1 MNAPMGHRMRRPALA
16 LQGCT
21 WACLLLLAGCG
32 NLSGVGGDSK
42 YACKAPEGV
51 ACDSVSGTYANALH
65 NNLPSQRARAADTA
79 PAVTQ
84 PSGPTATTS
93 DAGTPARRVPLTPA
107 ITASIPAMT
116 GANTG
121 QDANPLRSQAR
132 ILRLWIKPWE
142 DTDGD
147 LYDQGFVYV
156 QVSNGQWMIDH
167 VQRQIREGYAPLRP
181 PPKANSVGVEPGAGL
196 STEAS
201 TGQRTS
207 PVSGAFSPVLRPTPS
222 PTSTAPTSFNR
233 VQ

>member
-1 MNAPMGHRMRRPALA
+1 MSATTGQLMRYSALS

-21 WACLLLLAGCG
+21 WACLMFLAGCG
-32 NLSGVGGDSK
+32 NLSGVGGDSR

-79 PAVTQ
+79 PAVVP
-84 PSGPTATTS
+84 PSGSTS
-93 DAGTPARRVPLTPA
+93 PASAVGTPARRVPLTPA
-107 ITASIPAMT
+107 ITAAIPAMT
-116 GANTG
+116 SALPS

-156 QVSNGQWMIDH
+156 QVSNGQWLIDH
-167 VQRQIREGYAPLRP
+167 VQRQIRESYAPLRP
-181 PPKANSVGVEPGAGL
+181 PPKATSQSIEPGGSL
-196 STEAS
+196 STEPS

-207 PVSGAFSPVLRPTPS
+207 PVSGAFSPVVRPTQAPNL
-222 PTSTAPTSFNR
+222 TSPTSFNS